1 MVVISLADSYFTF
14 ELFVQTNS
22 VYVGHREESMDLT
35 EIVTMEAVTCFS
47 ARCPGWLCD
56 MAVETVKAEVDEKLA
71 RSDFNFIF
79 RM

>member
-1 MVVISLADSYFTF
+1 MFEIFPTGSNFTF

-22 VYVGHREESMDLT
+22 VYVGHKEESMDLT

-47 ARCPGWLCD
+47 ERCPGWLCD
-56 MAVETVKAEVDEKLA
+56 LAVETVKAEVDQKLN
-71 RSDFNFIF
+71 RSDFNFTS